1 MICSVLRSKDT
12 NEIEQVLAPN
22 GDDSILFSDINK
34 LVPEKENS
42 LRLWAQTYTKTFL
55 SWFQN
60 GKKDVN
66 GEALL
71 DGELFTNEK
80 GEQKSLYNRGSFL
93 SKNNDISI
101 EKKPAELLLPYG
113 KEGTPYQFEIKRNN
127 SPIGDVHVVE
137 DNGILSVYDTQ
148 LKEKGNN
155 NGTYAYLKIAEY
167 AKNNNLTFT
176 SDVLED
182 VSDAAKALWNRF
194 VQTGQAQLEGNRYV
208 FTGDVNK
215 VTDNIYAEVPDSL
228 VNYNLKSVEI
238 LNSPKADE
246 IFRKG
251 DKNSWSIEKILQ
263 ELQIPKEQQEL
274 IKGFNTRNREQ
285 ILTSLLANYSYT
297 VEINTAKEK
306 PIQNNSTN
314 QFNFNGF
321 AYRQGFSSGQ
331 NAQTKIFDKV
341 KINNINA
348 QPWDADFLTDEE
360 YTITEEEYKKAKKE
374 AGLDEGQPSQHYS
387 NLTVPGGTNYTE
399 NEILTPNITPS
410 IKGHAQFATDKGIG
424 WTRTDDRVDQIDD
437 YFIIQELQKSGLLKI
452 EC

>member
-297 VEINTAKEK
+297 VEINT
-306 PIQNNSTN
+306 
-314 QFNFNGF
+314 
-321 AYRQGFSSGQ
+321 
-331 NAQTKIFDKV
+331 TKSPLSEMDR
-341 KINNINA
+341 KI
-348 QPWDADFLTDEE
+348 
-360 YTITEEEYKKAKKE
+360 
-374 AGLDEGQPSQHYS
+374 GLDENDNINTSYYS
-387 NLTVPGGTNYTE
+387 NLTVPGGTNGSYRE
-399 NEILTPNITPS
+399 QNFETPL
-410 IKGHAQFATDKGIG
+410 IKVPKSHAQFNTENTIG
-424 WTRTDDRVDQIDD
+424 FTRGDDR
-437 YFIIQELQKSGLLKI
+437 IQYSESDIESLISTMEKSGILKI
-452 EC
+452 NCA